1 MAGKRGG
8 WGVKGH
14 TTSGQHQWV
23 FSFCCCM
30 MRLFLFLCVG
40 FSDSTPSLHCLG
52 LGRPRGM
59 DFVAQ
64 LLFGVRM
71 ELEAEGKN
79 ENEELQHG

>member
-1 MAGKRGG
+1 MGLLLLLLHDATLSLL
-8 WGVKGH
+8 V
-14 TTSGQHQWV
+14 
-23 FSFCCCM
+23 
-30 MRLFLFLCVG
+30 CVG

-52 LGRPRGM
+52 LGGPRGM

>member
-1 MAGKRGG
+1 
-8 WGVKGH
+8 
-14 TTSGQHQWV
+14 
-23 FSFCCCM
+23 
-30 MRLFLFLCVG
+30 
-40 FSDSTPSLHCLG
+40 
-52 LGRPRGM
+52 M